1 MSDKKFIRILIVIA
15 VAGTLLTAAHM
26 AYIAYAYNNS
36 SIIQFVARE
45 YWP

>member
-1 MSDKKFIRILIVIA
+1 MSNKTFIRILIVIS
-15 VAGTLLTAAHM
+15 VVGVLLTAAHM
-26 AYIAYAYNNS
+26 AYIAYAYGNS

>member
-1 MSDKKFIRILIVIA
+1 MSDRRFQIILIVISVIGIIA
-15 VAGTLLTAAHM
+15 TLLHVIFAIM
-26 AYIAYAYNNS
+26 AYRNS